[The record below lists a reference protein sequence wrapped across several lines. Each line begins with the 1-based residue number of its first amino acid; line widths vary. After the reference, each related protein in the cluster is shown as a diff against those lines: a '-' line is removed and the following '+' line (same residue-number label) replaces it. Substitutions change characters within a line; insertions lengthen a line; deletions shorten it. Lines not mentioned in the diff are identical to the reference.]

1 MNSRA
6 VTWSRRENKDGLKI
20 SHVDVRQSAWYYE
33 YNTSIAGPICFN
45 LEPKIKRLKKTIS
58 LKKRTVKANQLSQN
72 CFLVLVKGVANNPHV
87 NKTFMENKKNP
98 AAATISTTLPS
109 VAGC

>member
-6 VTWSRRENKDGLKI
+6 VTWSQRENKDGLKI
-20 SHVDVRQSAWYYE
+20 LHVDDRQSAWYYE

-58 LKKRTVKANQLSQN
+58 LKKRSVKANQLSQN